1 MLRLLKRALTALYG
15 LAALLVFSLILVV
28 AAILALLVPKLA
40 WRRSVTSALAR
51 AALRVLGLRVSVEG
65 LQSLPDG
72 SCIVVANH
80 SSYLDG
86 VVMKAALPPRFSFVI
101 KREAAAMPVAGF
113 LMKRIGSEFVD
124 RHSEGGRRR
133 DAMRVIRSAE
143 AGHALVFFPEG
154 TFDEVTGLKRFHV
167 GAFAAAVR
175 GGVPVVPVVIHGA
188 RRAMPNGALIVRPG
202 RVTIEILEPIHPDSG
217 IAKYL
222 AKRGE
227 GMHHV
232 CLEVDDIE
240 ATLAEVKAKGA
251 QLIDETPRRG
261 AYGRIAFIHPKGAHG
276 VLIELVERD

>member
-1 MLRLLKRALTALYG
+1 MRRLLVSVLTTAYG
-15 LAALLVFSLILVV
+15 VCALLVFSLLLVLATVLALVV
-28 AAILALLVPKLA
+28 PRLA
-40 WRRSVTSALAR
+40 WRRAITHRLAGI
-51 AALRVLGLRVSVEG
+51 AVAVLGVRLVVEG
-65 LQSLPDG
+65 LERLPHG
-72 SCIVVANH
+72 ASVVVANH

-133 DAMRVIRSAE
+133 DAMRVIRRAE

-202 RVTIEILEPIHPDSG
+202 RVTIEILEPIVVPDGDQATNELRRDARRRMLARLDEPDLAPQQTASG
-217 IAKYL
+217 
-222 AKRGE
+222 R
-227 GMHHV
+227 
-232 CLEVDDIE
+232 
-240 ATLAEVKAKGA
+240 
-251 QLIDETPRRG
+251 
-261 AYGRIAFIHPKGAHG
+261 
-276 VLIELVERD
+276 

>member
-1 MLRLLKRALTALYG
+1 MRRLLVSVLTTAYG
-15 LAALLVFSLILVV
+15 VCALLVFSLLLVLATVLALVV
-28 AAILALLVPKLA
+28 PRLA
-40 WRRSVTSALAR
+40 WRRAITHRLAGI
-51 AALRVLGLRVSVEG
+51 AVAVLGVRLVVEG
-65 LQSLPDG
+65 LERLPHG
-72 SCIVVANH
+72 ASVVVANH

-188 RRAMPNGALIVRPG
+188 RRAMPNCALIVRPG
-202 RVTIEILEPIHPDSG
+202 RVTIEILEPIVVPDGDQAANELRREARRCMLARLDEPDLAPQQTASG
-217 IAKYL
+217 
-222 AKRGE
+222 R
-227 GMHHV
+227 
-232 CLEVDDIE
+232 
-240 ATLAEVKAKGA
+240 
-251 QLIDETPRRG
+251 
-261 AYGRIAFIHPKGAHG
+261 
-276 VLIELVERD
+276 